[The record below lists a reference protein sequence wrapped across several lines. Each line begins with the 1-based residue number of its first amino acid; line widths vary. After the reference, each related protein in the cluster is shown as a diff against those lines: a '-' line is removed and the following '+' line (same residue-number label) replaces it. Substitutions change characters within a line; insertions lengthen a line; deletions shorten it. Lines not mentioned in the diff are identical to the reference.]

1 MHNYNRQQGGTILGI
16 IIGLIIGLGIALG
29 VAMMITKTPMPF
41 TDKMGRPKQADQNA
55 QVSDPNRPLYGKQA
69 KKPAEEAA
77 KDPAPTNTA
86 APQPTE
92 KKQEVTVDPNLDA
105 KPAPAQAS
113 ESKAPIVEQS
123 AKLGV
128 AEKPKKVEGDTRAD
142 VKAEAKAESK
152 SDAADEKWSYY
163 LQAGAFREQNDA
175 ENIRAKL
182 ALLGV
187 EAKVSER
194 QADTGVLYRVRV
206 GPFNQM
212 DSMNK
217 VRGKLSDNG
226 VDAAVVRI
234 AK

>member
-1 MHNYNRQQGGTILGI
+1 MHNYNRQQGGTVLGI
-16 IIGLIIGLGIALG
+16 IVGLIIGLGIALG

-55 QVSDPNRPLYGKQA
+55 QVSDPNKPLYGKQA
-69 KKPAEEAA
+69 KKPVEEAA
-77 KDPAPTNTA
+77 KEPAPPNTA
-86 APQPTE
+86 VPQPTE
-92 KKQEVTVDPNLDA
+92 KKQEVRVDPKLDA
-105 KPAPAQAS
+105 KPAAKVAQ

-123 AKLGV
+123 AKLGT
-128 AEKPKKVEGDTRAD
+128 AEKPKKSENDTRAD
-142 VKAEAKAESK
+142 VKAEAKAE
-152 SDAADEKWSYY
+152 AQDEKWSYY

-187 EAKVSER
+187 EARISER

>member
-1 MHNYNRQQGGTILGI
+1 MHNYNRQQGGTVLGI

-41 TDKMGRPKQADQNA
+41 TDKMGRPKQPDQNA
-55 QVSDPNRPLYGKQA
+55 QVSDPNRPMYGKQA

-86 APQPTE
+86 APQPAE
-92 KKQEVTVDPNLDA
+92 KKQEVKVDPKLDA
-105 KPAPAQAS
+105 APAAKAPQEAK
-113 ESKAPIVEQS
+113 EGKAPIVDHS

-128 AEKPKKVEGDTRAD
+128 AEKPKKAESDTRAD
-142 VKAEAKAESK
+142 VKAEAKP
-152 SDAADEKWSYY
+152 DAQDEKWSYY

-187 EAKVSER
+187 EARISER